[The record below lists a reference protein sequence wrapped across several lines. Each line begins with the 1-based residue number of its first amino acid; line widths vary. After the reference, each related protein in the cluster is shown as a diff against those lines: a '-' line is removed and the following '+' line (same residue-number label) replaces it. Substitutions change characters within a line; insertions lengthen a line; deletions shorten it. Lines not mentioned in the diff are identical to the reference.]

1 MGGTHKWPTGMSIPP
16 SLGEDVRRVR
26 RARRISQTAFASATG
41 YTQSYVSRVE
51 SGEFMPSLKFAEAC
65 DRTFGTGDLFVRQ
78 LRRVIDGEYPA
89 WFAPHMDAER
99 EAETIRDFSTTF
111 IVGLLQTEAYAR
123 AVLRQG
129 RTSVSDRDLEAKT
142 VSRLR
147 RREILERA
155 DPPRISVVLH
165 EACLCVQVGSSRV
178 MAEQLRYLI
187 DEMRRRQTLTLQ
199 VLPYPQAEVAISTPF
214 AILELPSDAPR
225 VYVEGPQVGQC
236 YDAPKAVRDTVEIF
250 DRLRACAL
258 SPDHSLDYISS
269 VKDDHE
275 RNAMDQ
281 VQLQRRPRR
290 QLRRVGAGS
299 RVRLRRGSGAGQ

>member
-1 MGGTHKWPTGMSIPP
+1 MSIPP

-26 RARRISQTAFASATG
+26 QARRISQTAFASATG

-51 SGEFMPSLKFAEAC
+51 SGEFMPSMKFAEAC
-65 DRTFGTGDLFVRQ
+65 DRTFGTGDLFVGQ

-99 EAETIRDFSTTF
+99 EAVTIRDFSTTF

-129 RTSVSDRDLEAKT
+129 RTSVTDRDLEAKT

-147 RREILERA
+147 RREILERD

-165 EACLCVQVGSSRV
+165 EACLRVQVGSARV
-178 MAEQLRYLI
+178 MAEQLRYI
-187 DEMRRRQTLTLQ
+187 IAEMRRRQTLTLQ
-199 VLPYPQAEVAISTPF
+199 VLPYTQAEVAISTPF
-214 AILELPSDAPR
+214 AILELPSDATR

-236 YDAPKAVRDTVEIF
+236 YDGPKAVREAVDIF

-258 SPDHSLDYISS
+258 SPDHSLEYISS
-269 VKDDHE
+269 LKDGHE
-275 RNAMDQ
+275 RSAVDQ
-281 VQLQRRPRR
+281 VQLQRRPRG
-290 QLRRVGAGS
+290 QLRRVGPGA
-299 RVRLRRGSGAGQ
+299 RVRQRGGPGA